1 MDPLEA
7 GGIHLTWAGK
17 DAPQRPLSSALG
29 LVKSGHPSCM
39 LIQGD
44 NLQAMLA
51 LAERAHSRVTLAYLD
66 PPFLTGKTHVRIT
79 RERQGRGKILRKE
92 TPAFEDRW
100 RSLGQYLDAL
110 RARVSAARDLLL
122 DHGSLILHV
131 DSKTSHYAKIVCD
144 EVFGPRCFASEII
157 WRYRRW
163 PSKTQNFQR
172 VHDVLLRFVK
182 DPHTKP
188 RFRQLYEP
196 LAASTVATWGVQKQR
211 AVVGP
216 EGVRT
221 HSSSTSDL
229 SPGTPLGDVWDIG
242 IVGPVSRERTGYPT
256 QKPEALLERIIQSC
270 SDPGDLVL
278 DPYAGSGTTLVVASR
293 LERRVIGIDS
303 GGEALDVIRT
313 RLAQQS
319 VAPLEERVVPLEL
332 NDAAPK
338 SGRRSVRKA
347 SEGDAGAASP
357 SSAPLNAGPART
369 AAASGR
375 PSARRRRVTRDAA

>member
-1 MDPLEA
+1 
-7 GGIHLTWAGK
+7 
-17 DAPQRPLSSALG
+17 
-29 LVKSGHPSCM
+29 
-39 LIQGD
+39 
-44 NLQAMLA
+44 
-51 LAERAHSRVTLAYLD
+51 LAYLD

-100 RSLGQYLDAL
+100 DSLGQYLSAL
-110 RARVSAARDLLL
+110 RERVSAARELLL

-188 RFRQLYEP
+188 RFHQLYEP

-216 EGVRT
+216 QGVRT

-270 SDPGDLVL
+270 TDPGDLVL
-278 DPYAGSGTTLVVASR
+278 DPYAGSGTTLVVATR
-293 LERRVIGIDS
+293 LDRRVIGIDS
-303 GGEALDVIRT
+303 GSEALDVIRT

-319 VAPLEERVVPLEL
+319 IAPFEERVTP
-332 NDAAPK
+332 
-338 SGRRSVRKA
+338 RRSSAEAPPTQRRSLRKTS
-347 SEGDAGAASP
+347 SESEPAPRSGEVSAGH
-357 SSAPLNAGPART
+357 APTP
-369 AAASGR
+369 AASGR
-375 PSARRRRVTRDAA
+375 PSARRRRVARNAA

>member
-1 MDPLEA
+1 MDPLE
-7 GGIHLTWAGK
+7 GIHLMWAGK
-17 DAPQRPLSSALG
+17 DAARPALSSELA

-39 LIQGD
+39 LVEGD

-51 LAERAHSRVTLAYLD
+51 LAARSQAQVTLAYLD
-66 PPFLTGKTHVRIT
+66 PPFFTGKTHVRIT
-79 RERQGRGKILRKE
+79 RERQGRGRILRRE

-100 RSLGQYLDAL
+100 ESLSQYLVAL
-110 RARVSAARDLLL
+110 RDRVSAARELLL

-163 PSKTQNFQR
+163 PAKTPNFQR

-182 DPHTKP
+182 DPQSRP
-188 RFRQLYEP
+188 RFHQLYEP

-221 HSSSTSDL
+221 HSSSTEDL
-229 SPGTPLGDVWDIG
+229 SPGAPLGDVWDIG
-242 IVGPVSRERTGYPT
+242 IVAPVSRERTGYPT

-270 SDPGDLVL
+270 SGPGDLVL
-278 DPYAGSGTTLVVASR
+278 DPYAGSGTTLSVATR

-303 GGEALDVIRT
+303 GAEALDVIRA
-313 RLAQQS
+313 RLAQQGIL
-319 VAPLEERVVPLEL
+319 PLEERVAPLEL
-332 NDAAPK
+332 RDAPPK
-338 SGRRSVRKA
+338 TLRRSVRKA
-347 SEGDAGAASP
+347 SAEAPSSKPEPVSASP
-357 SSAPLNAGPART
+357 APT